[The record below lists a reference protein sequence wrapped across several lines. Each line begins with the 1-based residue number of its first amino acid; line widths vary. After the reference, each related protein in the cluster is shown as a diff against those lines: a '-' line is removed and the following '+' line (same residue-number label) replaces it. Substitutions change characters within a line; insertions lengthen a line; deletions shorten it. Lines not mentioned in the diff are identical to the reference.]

1 MPQEP
6 IPRTGTDP
14 LIAEDHLLA
23 TLRDPAALITP
34 KYARGLCSTVLLV
47 AHTRKTTN
55 EFFIDLLN
63 NISTIQSVLSKL
75 EGAGQ
80 MLELLHKTDP
90 EREPTEIN
98 VAIET
103 LAKEW
108 VCQRGLL
115 ADKLA
120 AMMECPSADDPIH

>member
-14 LIAEDHLLA
+14 LVVEDHLLA
-23 TLRDPAALITP
+23 TLRDPAAMIGP
-34 KYARGLCSTVLLV
+34 RYARGLCSTVLLV

-55 EFFIDLLN
+55 EFFVDLLN
-63 NISTIQSVLSKL
+63 NVAMIHGVLSKL

-80 MLELLHKTDP
+80 MLELLHTTDP
-90 EREPTEIN
+90 EREPTTLNAEI
-98 VAIET
+98 EK
-103 LAKEW
+103 LAGEW
-108 VCQRGLL
+108 VVQRGLL

-120 AMMECPSADDPIH
+120 AMMECPTGADAIN

>member
-63 NISTIQSVLSKL
+63 NVSTIQSVLSKL

-80 MLELLHKTDP
+80 MLELLQKTDP

-98 VAIET
+98 AAIDT

-108 VCQRGLL
+108 TVQRGRM

-120 AMMECPSADDPIH
+120 AMMECPTAADAIN